1 MSEVVS
7 IQEEDPA
14 CPEAGAARVVRAGAL
29 MAGFAVLAQCAAHVG
44 NRAWLESRHLN
55 ADVDGNLLTWLTAG
69 ATIAGALAALTIGLV
84 VRERRIQL
92 LLLSAVLGLLALDD
106 VIALHE
112 RVGGK
117 TTGLLGIE
125 GDYGRALWP
134 ALYFPLLFFV
144 LVTLWQLAG
153 RIVAPAAVAIRVGL
167 ALLVAA
173 VGAEML
179 WSAWHL
185 GGGQIGDWPDTIQ
198 VAIEEGMELAGWILI
213 AAGLTAVA
221 LARVSHTRASVRHDR
236 PGRLRSNETAPS
248 HA

>member
-1 MSEVVS
+1 MSPVLLM
-7 IQEEDPA
+7 QNDDA
-14 CPEAGAARVVRAGAL
+14 RRAEARAARVVRAGAL
-29 MAGFAVLAQCAAHVG
+29 LAVFTVFAQSAAHVV
-44 NRAWLESRHLN
+44 NRAWLENRHLN
-55 ADVDGNLLTWLTAG
+55 ADVDGNLLTWLTAS
-69 ATIAGALAALTIGLV
+69 ATVAGALAALAIGVLFREHRLQLV
-84 VRERRIQL
+84 
-92 LLLSAVLGLLALDD
+92 LLSAILGLLALDD
-106 VIALHE
+106 VIAVHE
-112 RVGGK
+112 RVSGK
-117 TTGLLGIE
+117 TTALLGIA

-134 ALYFPLLFFV
+134 ALYFPLLLFV
-144 LVTLWQLAG
+144 LLTLWRLAG

-185 GGGQIGDWPDTIQ
+185 GGGQVGDWPDTIQ

-221 LARVSHTRASVRHDR
+221 LARVRCPRASVRHDR
-236 PGRLRSNETAPS
+236 PGRLRSNEAAPS